1 MNQRTYLGARLSV
14 LDVAKDAVERF
25 IKIRQRDS
33 ASRGDRYM
41 LLTFEEPPANIKAG
55 WKENHAT
62 FMSELKNLQA
72 SGLTTLGPALK
83 NAFDLLNINRMQT
96 GIDTYGQGR
105 CPFYLEPSVLVVIT
119 DGNRLTSS
127 AGVHEELTLPMHS
140 AVPGSE
146 LTKEPFRWDQRTFAL
161 VLRMAG
167 TQAPTQD
174 APLTSDASPID
185 DMCEVTGGRS
195 FCVSSHRLLVQSLE
209 ALVAKVQG
217 GVVINFERAAE
228 DVWEPNWQSCRRL
241 IYVQRSAQKGYS

>member
-25 IKIRQRDS
+25 IKVRKTARRRLCDRTHAHRRALDFFAWVSPDPPEGFGQ
-33 ASRGDRYM
+33 SRRSLHAAHFRGTTGKYQGNGTNARRALARARLSSDDDRS
-41 LLTFEEPPANIKAG
+41 LRIAFQAG

-127 AGVHEELTLPMHS
+127 AGVHEE
-140 AVPGSE
+140 
-146 LTKEPFRWDQRTFAL
+146 
-161 VLRMAG
+161 
-167 TQAPTQD
+167 
-174 APLTSDASPID
+174 
-185 DMCEVTGGRS
+185 
-195 FCVSSHRLLVQSLE
+195 
-209 ALVAKVQG
+209 
-217 GVVINFERAAE
+217 
-228 DVWEPNWQSCRRL
+228 
-241 IYVQRSAQKGYS
+241 